1 MLKVKGAFI
10 KKQTVMTAIVVRMV
24 HAWMTVM
31 LQLVAVTLLQ
41 ALRVTLKPLVMMV
54 TAPEKMA
61 HPVAPVG
68 MAGVEAE
75 AE

>member
-1 MLKVKGAFI
+1 
-10 KKQTVMTAIVVRMV
+10 MTAIVARMM

-31 LQLVAVTLLQ
+31 LQLVTVTLQ
-41 ALRVTLKPLVMMV
+41 AFRVTLKPLVMMV

-68 MAGVEAE
+68 VAGVEAE